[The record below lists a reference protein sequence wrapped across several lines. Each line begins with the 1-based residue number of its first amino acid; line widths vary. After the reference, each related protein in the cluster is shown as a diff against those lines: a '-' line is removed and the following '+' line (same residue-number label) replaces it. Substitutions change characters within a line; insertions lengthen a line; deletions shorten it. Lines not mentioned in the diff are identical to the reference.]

1 MKCAYCGREI
11 EERHEILTYDGD
23 FVHDYCLSDYI
34 EDGEIAKIIK
44 ERFEED
50 DGVRYTIE
58 DVLDLAKSL
67 ISGPDSTSDILYG
80 KEFKVI
86 KEFDSIFKR
95 IGTSEEFYAFE
106 KNGNLEYG
114 ILDRLFGQPS
124 AANWVENS
132 YSDCIRK
139 RASYILQEMIDNGH
153 IKIIEE

>member
-34 EDGEIAKIIK
+34 EDGENARIIK
-44 ERFEED
+44 ERFKD
-50 DGVRYTIE
+50 MN
-58 DVLDLAKSL
+58 
-67 ISGPDSTSDILYG
+67 ILYG

>member
-11 EERHEILTYDGD
+11 EKSHEILTYDGD

-34 EDGEIAKIIK
+34 EDEEGENARIIK
-44 ERFEED
+44 ERFKD
-50 DGVRYTIE
+50 MN
-58 DVLDLAKSL
+58 
-67 ISGPDSTSDILYG
+67 ILYG

>member
-11 EERHEILTYDGD
+11 EKRHEILTYDGD
-23 FVHDYCLSDYI
+23 FVHEYCLSDYI

-67 ISGPDSTSDILYG
+67 ISGPMNILYG

-139 RASYILQEMIDNGH
+139 RASYILQEMIDNGY